1 MELRIGD
8 FVYIKESIIDK
19 KVQDLLIAQQNR
31 SAMRW
36 DSYRNFKFE
45 ILGVD
50 AESLIILRDPDANEI
65 HISKRALEPE

>member
-1 MELRIGD
+1 MELRVGD
-8 FVYIKESIIDK
+8 FVYIKESVIDK
-19 KVQDLLIAQQNR
+19 KVQDLLIAMQNR

-36 DSYRNFKFE
+36 DGYRNFKFE

-50 AESLIILRDPDANEI
+50 EENLIMLRDPDGNEI